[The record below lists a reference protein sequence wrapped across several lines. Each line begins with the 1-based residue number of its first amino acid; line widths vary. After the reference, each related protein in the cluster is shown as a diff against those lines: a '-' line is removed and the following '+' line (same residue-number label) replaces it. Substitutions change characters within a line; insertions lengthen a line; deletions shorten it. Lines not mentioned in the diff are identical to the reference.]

1 MSETSTPVPGESSSG
16 DAAPQDSLRQNVQPT
31 GMTAWV
37 GLVAF
42 GGAMLLLLGMFHLVE
57 GFLALFRDEYFHVPS
72 AQLTVHV
79 DWSVWGWTHIVIG
92 VAMIGAGIGL
102 FTGQTWA
109 RVVAVILCM
118 FSAIVSLSFVAADP
132 VWSTLMVALDTFVI
146 WAVIMHGGEL
156 KE

>member
-1 MSETSTPVPGESSSG
+1 MSESS
-16 DAAPQDSLRQNVQPT
+16 APQPQPQNVQPT
-31 GMTAWV
+31 EMTAWV

-42 GGAMLLLLGMFHLVE
+42 AGAMLLLLGMFHIVE

-92 VAMIGAGIGL
+92 VAMIAAGIGL

-109 RVVAVILCM
+109 RVVAVIVCLV
-118 FSAIVSLSFVAADP
+118 SAIVSLSFEAADP
-132 VWSTLMVALDTFVI
+132 VWSTLMMILDVVII
-146 WAVIMHGGEL
+146 WAVIMHGSEM

>member
-1 MSETSTPVPGESSSG
+1 MSESS
-16 DAAPQDSLRQNVQPT
+16 APQPQPQNVQPT
-31 GMTAWV
+31 EMTAWV

-42 GGAMLLLLGMFHLVE
+42 AGAMLLLLGMFHIVE

-79 DWSVWGWTHIVIG
+79 DWSVWGWTHIVVG
-92 VAMIGAGIGL
+92 VAMIAAGIGL

-109 RVVAVILCM
+109 RVVAVLVCLA
-118 FSAIVSLSFVAADP
+118 SAIITLSFAKADP
-132 VWSTLMVALDTFVI
+132 VWSTLVMSLDVLII
-146 WAVIMHGGEL
+146 WAVMMHGSEL

>member
-1 MSETSTPVPGESSSG
+1 MSETSAQPAG
-16 DAAPQDSLRQNVQPT
+16 DGATAQPHRQNVQPT
-31 GMTAWV
+31 AMTAWV
-37 GLVAF
+37 GLIAF
-42 GGAMLLLLGMFHLVE
+42 AGAMLLLLGMFHIVE

-79 DWSVWGWTHIVIG
+79 DWSVWGWTHIITG
-92 VAMIGAGIGL
+92 AAMIAAGIGL

-109 RVVAVILCM
+109 RVVAVLVCLV
-118 FSAIVSLSFVAADP
+118 SAIISLSFAAADP
-132 VWSTLMVALDTFVI
+132 VWSTLMMGLDVVII